1 MVQGQGQ
8 LNATENLKQTLI
20 TNKTFIV
27 LSFAV
32 VMIIFLLI
40 YVSSQLNL
48 QKNNCSKLS
57 VQSNSSVLSI
67 TKSNLDVR
75 GQLNEHFI
83 KTAYNCCCTGQ
94 FKNDYVDLCGLK
106 NCASNGVRALDFQI
120 YSLND
125 KPIISASSV
134 VSNKYKEMYNYI
146 DFFDA
151 IMSTRKWF
159 VDDQSNVNSQDPLI
173 LIFRLYTQNSKV
185 YNMMADSINNIFG
198 YASPMSNMIY
208 ILPQNK
214 TLDQATLSSLIQKVV
229 IIVDPTYGDPTA
241 FHNSKLTNYVSM
253 VTGNTL
259 TNHMYRE
266 STLLSTLSVGITSG
280 NKTDVSNNLTIL
292 YPDLQISQT
301 NYDFVRTG
309 ISNNITFIGMN
320 FQYSDVYLK
329 QYNKIFASCAFLK
342 KSSFQK

>member
-1 MVQGQGQ
+1 MVQGQS
-8 LNATENLKQTLI
+8 ATDSLKETLLSNKTLI
-20 TNKTFIV
+20 VI
-27 LSFAV
+27 SFAV
-32 VMIIFLLI
+32 VMIVFLLI
-40 YVSSQLNL
+40 YISSQLNL

-57 VQSNSSVLSI
+57 IRPNSSVLSI
-67 TKSNLDVR
+67 NNSNLDIR
-75 GQLNEHFI
+75 TGLNEYFV

-94 FKNDYVDLCGLK
+94 FKNDYVDLCALK

-146 DFFDA
+146 DFFDG

-159 VDDQSNVNSQDPLI
+159 VDDQSNVNSEDPLF

-185 YNMMADSINNIFG
+185 YTMMGDAINHVFG
-198 YASPMSNMIY
+198 YASPLSNMIY

-214 TLDQATLSSLIQKVV
+214 SLDQIGLSNLIRKVV
-229 IIVDPTYGDPTA
+229 IIIDPTYGDPTS
-241 FHNSKLTNYVSM
+241 FHNSKLANYTSM
-253 VTGNTL
+253 VTGNSL

-280 NKTDVSNNLTIL
+280 NKIDVSNNLTIL
-292 YPDLQISQT
+292 YPDLQINQN

-309 ISNNITFIGMN
+309 MSNNITFIGMN
-320 FQYSDVYLK
+320 FQYSDVFLK
-329 QYNKIFASCAFLK
+329 QYNKLFASCAFLK